1 VKKVLIQL
9 DTDPQPSP
17 FDSIAATDAGVDVL
31 LRHGEVAPEDVR
43 GLVGGA
49 IFTRG
54 PDDLHNTAVWVGGSN
69 VPTGEEV
76 LGQVQKSFFGPF
88 KVSVMLDSNG
98 CNTTAAAM
106 VARIAKRIDL
116 DGKRAVIVGV
126 GPVGVRSGLLLEQ
139 EGCEVLAIT
148 IPADVLGT
156 DSYRRPRGLKV
167 AQERGLTTQEPEDRK
182 DMEAALEGAHIAIAS
197 GPAGVEVLPEES
209 WSSNPSIELLADCN
223 ATEPL
228 GLGGTEAMDD
238 FEERHGKLILGAL
251 AIGGTKMKTHRTC
264 VQRLFESN
272 DVVMDVDGVYAVAKE
287 LA

>member
-9 DTDPQPSP
+9 DTDPHPSP
-17 FDSIAATDAGVDVL
+17 FDAIAATDAGVDVL
-31 LRHGEVAPEDVR
+31 LSHGDVSPEDVR

-54 PDDLHNTAVWVGGSN
+54 PDDLSNTAVWVGGAN

-76 LGQVQKSFFGPF
+76 LGEVKESFFGPF
-88 KVSVMLDSNG
+88 QVSVMLDSNG

-106 VARIAKRIDL
+106 VARIAANTEL

-139 EGCEVLAIT
+139 EGCEVLALT

-167 AQERGLTTQEPEDRK
+167 AQDRGLTTQEPADRSE
-182 DMEAALEGAHIAIAS
+182 MEAALEGAQIIVAS

-209 WSSNPSIELLADCN
+209 WSSHPTAELLADCN

-238 FEERHGKLILGAL
+238 LEERHGKRILGAI
-251 AIGGTKMKTHRTC
+251 AIGGPKMKLHKTC
-264 VQRLFESN
+264 VRRLFEGN